1 MTRTPRPQPHRK
13 FIALIVAVSIAITGF
28 SAAPAR
34 ADEDVAKILGGLA
47 LLGILG
53 AAIKHS
59 RDKDDHTVTHNYAP
73 PPHNHSHGGHKHRG
87 YGRDD
92 RHVKPL
98 PPRVRRYD
106 LPSQCLKYF
115 PRYSRNHPL
124 VGKGCLE
131 RSYGHTKALPQSCR
145 VTFWNGKRHRTGYK
159 PGCLN
164 SHGYRLVRR

>member
-1 MTRTPRPQPHRK
+1 MAQTHRPQPHRK

-59 RDKDDHTVTHNYAP
+59 RDNDRDVTHNYSP
-73 PPHNHSHGGHKHRG
+73 PPHNHSYGGPRHYSHNRPG
-87 YGRDD
+87 G
-92 RHVKPL
+92 HVKPL
-98 PPRVRRYD
+98 PPHVRRYD
-106 LPSQCLKYF
+106 LPSQCLTYF
-115 PRYSRNHPL
+115 PRYSRKQAL

-131 RSYGHTKALPQSCR
+131 RSYGYSKALPQSCR
-145 VTFWNGKRHRTGYK
+145 VTFWNGKRYRTGYK
-159 PGCLN
+159 PDCLN

>member
-1 MTRTPRPQPHRK
+1 MTRIHRPQPHRR
-13 FIALIVAVSIAITGF
+13 FIALIVAAAIAVTGF

-34 ADEDVAKILGGLA
+34 ADEDFAKVLGGLA
-47 LLGILG
+47 LLGIIG

-59 RDKDDHTVTHNYAP
+59 RDDDDRHVSRKYTP
-73 PPHNHSHGGHKHRG
+73 PAHNHSHGGHKY
-87 YGRDD
+87 YGSD
-92 RHVKPL
+92 RHDGYVRPL

-106 LPSQCLKYF
+106 LPSQCLRYF
-115 PRYSRNHPL
+115 PAYSRSHAL

-131 RSYGHTKALPQSCR
+131 RSYGYTHALPKSCK

>member
-1 MTRTPRPQPHRK
+1 MAQTHRPQPHRK
-13 FIALIVAVSIAITGF
+13 FIALVVAASIAITGF
-28 SAAPAR
+28 AAAPAR

-47 LLGILG
+47 LLGIIG

-59 RDKDDHTVTHNYAP
+59 RDDDRVVTRHYTP
-73 PPHNHSHGGHKHRG
+73 PPQSHSYGGHKHQGHNRHG
-87 YGRDD
+87 G
-92 RHVKPL
+92 HVKPL
-98 PPRVRRYD
+98 PPSVRRYN
-106 LPSQCLKYF
+106 LPSHCLKYF
-115 PRYSRNHPL
+115 PSYSRNHAL

-131 RSYGHTKALPQSCR
+131 RNYGYSKSLPQSCR